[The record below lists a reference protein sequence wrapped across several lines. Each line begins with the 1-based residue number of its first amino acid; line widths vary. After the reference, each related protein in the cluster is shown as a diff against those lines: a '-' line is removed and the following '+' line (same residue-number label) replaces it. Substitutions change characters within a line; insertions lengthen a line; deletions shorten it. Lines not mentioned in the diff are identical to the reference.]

1 MNREGGGVKVAP
13 MALHSDGDGCAT
25 RTGHRRLLL
34 KGGCEREEAEALMCW
49 VAWRRAE

>member
-13 MALHSDGDGCAT
+13 MALYSDGDGCAT

-34 KGGCEREEAEALMCW
+34 KGGCELRDLRTREL
-49 VAWRRAE
+49 R